1 MKPNKEEPSSR
12 VCSSSARRA
21 SASLLD
27 DDRRSV
33 PAAFATAGRGRTSA
47 SAGRTDRRRPRRR
60 TARRP
65 EVAGEMRRVL
75 ERVDA
80 REPDVRVV
88 PRRRVHELLRDVEAR
103 VRRAR
108 VPRGAR
114 RERGGVAVRAP
125 DVHDALAGAGDEPR
139 EAAKRLRGRHEEARV
154 VARVGGGRIGNGV
167 GGDAREPAGR
177 ALQPRGGTRTGRGR
191 RSRTRSPRA
200 PPRRRTRGGRGR
212 HAARLGAR
220 ATETTTRRTG
230 ARSRS
235 RRALGGRISARAR
248 VDDDC
253 RRIGATTG
261 RVRDK
266 SRIAL
271 ARPPPSP
278 PLARCR

>member
-1 MKPNKEEPSSR
+1 
-12 VCSSSARRA
+12 
-21 SASLLD
+21 
-27 DDRRSV
+27 
-33 PAAFATAGRGRTSA
+33 
-47 SAGRTDRRRPRRR
+47 
-60 TARRP
+60 
-65 EVAGEMRRVL
+65 MRRVL

-88 PRRRVHELLRDVEAR
+88 PRRRVHELLRDVEAQD
-103 VRRAR
+103 RAR

-114 RERGGVAVRAP
+114 HERGGVAVRAP

-139 EAAKRLRGRHEEARV
+139 EAAKRLRGRHEEDARGG

-177 ALQPRGGTRTGRGR
+177 ALQTRWNAN
-191 RSRTRSPRA
+191 RSRAAAVADAIAPRSSAEADAEADAVVMPRA
-200 PPRRRTRGGRGR
+200 S
-212 HAARLGAR
+212 AR

-235 RRALGGRISARAR
+235 RRALGDGFPRARAR
-248 VDDDC
+248 RLSAD
-253 RRIGATTG
+253 RRHHR

-271 ARPPPSP
+271 RAPSVS